1 MVTMQ
6 EAIDSKG
13 GTDAKAKR
21 GSKRIANIGGQKSGH
36 RVRVSGGG
44 SRQSAQRTP
53 APQE

>member
-1 MVTMQ
+1 MVTIQ

-13 GTDAKAKR
+13 GTDAKAKQ
-21 GSKRIANIGGQKSGH
+21 GSKRTDNIGGQKSGH

-44 SRQSAQRTP
+44 GRRSAQRTP